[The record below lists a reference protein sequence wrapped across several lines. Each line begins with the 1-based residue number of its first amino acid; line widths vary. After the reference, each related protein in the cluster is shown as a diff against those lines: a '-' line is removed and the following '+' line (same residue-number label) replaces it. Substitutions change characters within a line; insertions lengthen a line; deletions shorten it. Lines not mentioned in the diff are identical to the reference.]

1 MVFRVP
7 FVDFCG
13 ARGGI
18 WDWISPSPNKD
29 WAGGL
34 PKTHTWA
41 FLSQVMDGLYTFIL
55 ESPMNKLNKW
65 MMTGGVSLF
74 LGHLQYTSEIIEI
87 ISRVLDKW
95 NSTTTLLGFTW
106 GWTMMV
112 DPHPHHQHQPRATEG
127 RPSCVAMVDVPGVP
141 RQNLLIIFASPISLF
156 FRPCSFSSLRAC
168 SSFSFQK
175 LFRGFGEV
183 VSVRLGKCCHPWIDK
198 PLISNIS

>member
-74 LGHLQYTSEIIEI
+74 FRTPSIYQWNYRDYQSRSRQMEQHNNAVGVYMRVDHDGWSSSSSSAPAQSYRGEAFVCRYGRCSRSPTPKSTHHICFTHLSFFF
-87 ISRVLDKW
+87 SPMFFFLFA
-95 NSTTTLLGFTW
+95 GMF
-106 GWTMMV
+106 
-112 DPHPHHQHQPRATEG
+112 
-127 RPSCVAMVDVPGVP
+127 
-141 RQNLLIIFASPISLF
+141 IIFLSKTLP
-156 FRPCSFSSLRAC
+156 RVW
-168 SSFSFQK
+168 
-175 LFRGFGEV
+175 RGC
-183 VSVRLGKCCHPWIDK
+183 VSAAGQMLP
-198 PLISNIS
+198 PLDR